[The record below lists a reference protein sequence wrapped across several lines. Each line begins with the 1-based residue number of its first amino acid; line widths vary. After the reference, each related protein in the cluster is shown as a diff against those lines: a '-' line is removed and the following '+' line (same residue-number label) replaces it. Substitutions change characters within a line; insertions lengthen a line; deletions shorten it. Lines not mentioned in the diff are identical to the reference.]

1 MERAGDEESIWE
13 KDRVWIWK
21 NRPESRNIFGR
32 KAVGHVLLIWHPATN
47 LTAFGEEEEMKGA
60 VTDCLCKAASN
71 QHHALLMTLMAS
83 VLITRLW
90 TASGHV
96 TGDHT
101 WSAQARRLT
110 VHKHFLYTSSSPP
123 LTLHPTSLP
132 SLSPLRRKSLK
143 WCTKESSSKESE
155 WTLVAF
161 RYFHLVHHHRVGRY
175 WNPEMKSSGMRF

>member
-1 MERAGDEESIWE
+1 MR
-13 KDRVWIWK
+13 KRQRVWLWK
-21 NRPESRNIFGR
+21 NRAGCRNSFCR

-132 SLSPLRRKSLK
+132 SLSPPKAREFEMVYKGIVFKRKGVNFGGISIFSTRRPSQGGNVLESRNEIK
-143 WCTKESSSKESE
+143 WNEILEK
-155 WTLVAF
+155 
-161 RYFHLVHHHRVGRY
+161 
-175 WNPEMKSSGMRF
+175 